1 MHTCKS
7 ITVNNPQEC
16 LWPSVGLCT
25 LGTCQPPRFGLD
37 HPHIQDQGSNR
48 HPKLGYM
55 HLLHASSTHSY
66 ICFVYIFIP
75 TSRYRYVIVQVSGLP
90 RHTRSVALRAS
101 QRLGFLRKAAPIL
114 DDHGRVTVYKGFV
127 RPLLEYAP
135 LAWSSAAATNMA
147 QLDKVQQRA
156 LHFLGPGTILQSLQ
170 LCRMVAALSYL
181 FKLHYIPG
189 PPQVK
194 AMLPPTKPPAV
205 ASMCTRQKRQTHH
218 AFQLKW
224 TPPRTAPDYLL
235 RSFPFFAITPWNN
248 LPADLLLHEP
258 HSRRLQTFKVNV
270 CKDLIRKRWL
280 WSTQYL

>member
-1 MHTCKS
+1 MLD
-7 ITVNNPQEC
+7 P
-16 LWPSVGLCT
+16 T
-25 LGTCQPPRFGLD
+25 L
-37 HPHIQDQGSNR
+37 
-48 HPKLGYM
+48 
-55 HLLHASSTHSY
+55 SY
-66 ICFVYIFIP
+66 
-75 TSRYRYVIVQVSGLP
+75 RA
-90 RHTRSVALRAS
+90 HTRSVALRAS

-224 TPPRTAPDYLL
+224 TPPHTAPDYLL
-235 RSFPFFAITPWNN
+235 QSFPFFAITPWNN
-248 LPADLLLHEP
+248 LPADLLLHAEP